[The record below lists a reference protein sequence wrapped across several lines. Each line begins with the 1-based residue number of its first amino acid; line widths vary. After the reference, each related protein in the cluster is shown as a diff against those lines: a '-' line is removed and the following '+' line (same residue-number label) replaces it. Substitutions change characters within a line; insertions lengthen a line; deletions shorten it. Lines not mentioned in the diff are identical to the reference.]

1 MATSAAIIIGGI
13 GTNPSS
19 AAPGNHGIT
28 KAVGT
33 STSVDTR
40 STRPGRL
47 RSWSGLV
54 ETDFQGRL
62 RFSYANRPV
71 KVYMELGSYFLF
83 LQEQIKDIIITQP
96 FICTNGH

>member
-1 MATSAAIIIGGI
+1 MKKRPAL
-13 GTNPSS
+13 P
-19 AAPGNHGIT
+19 
-28 KAVGT
+28 AVIAVPT
-33 STSVDTR
+33 LKNILWFHCSIR
-40 STRPGRL
+40 SGCPDRL

-83 LQEQIKDIIITQP
+83 LKEQIKDIIIIKFRDRDVQL
-96 FICTNGH
+96 